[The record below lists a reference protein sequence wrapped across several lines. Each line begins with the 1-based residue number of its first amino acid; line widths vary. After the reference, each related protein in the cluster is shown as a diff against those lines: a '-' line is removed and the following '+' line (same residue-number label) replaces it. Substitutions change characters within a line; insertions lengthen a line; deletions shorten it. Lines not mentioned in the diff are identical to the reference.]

1 MGGSSGGNEWES
13 SVDNNSASMDITI
26 RNIAQKSLG
35 AEDMAKALNELSLK
49 SGATTEELGNGAAV
63 INRYL
68 EEYEARE

>member
-13 SVDNNSASMDITI
+13 VVDNNSASMDIAI

-35 AEDMAKALNELSLK
+35 AEDTAKALNELSLK
-49 SGATTEELGNGAAV
+49 SGKTTEELGNGVAV

>member
-13 SVDNNSASMDITI
+13 VVNNNSTSMDIAI

-63 INRYL
+63 MNRYF
-68 EEYEARE
+68 EEYEARK